1 MTANTFNPMPAANP
15 IKSSRIQISLS
26 HKAQDRFKAIAEAN
40 GFNYIPGLITQM
52 LETLSVIDPDRY
64 QEAIVAAKQAG
75 RPPEVI
81 QPRPVG
87 RPPLNKAS

>member
-1 MTANTFNPMPAANP
+1 MPAANS

-26 HKAQDRFKAIAEAN
+26 IRAQERFKAIAEAN

-52 LETLSVIDPDRY
+52 LETLSIIEPDRY

-75 RPPEVI
+75 RKPETT
-81 QPRPVG
+81 PARPVW
-87 RPPLNKAS
+87 RPPL